1 MSNIINANLYFRSV
15 GQRAQNEEPPPS
27 PPPSPE
33 PPPEPPPGPETLIE
47 KGYPPPPSP
56 PPDD

>member
-1 MSNIINANLYFRSV
+1 MSNIINANLYFHSV

-27 PPPSPE
+27 PE
-33 PPPEPPPGPETLIE
+33 PPPEPLPGPETLIE
-47 KGYPPPPSP
+47 KGYPPPPPPPP